1 MFVYNFILHCATTF
15 TIIAPAVG
23 TGLFEHALNEYKL
36 FYIVDFNDLMIDFYD
51 CIKLSED
58 SG

>member
-1 MFVYNFILHCATTF
+1 MFAYNFILHCARTF

-23 TGLFEHALNEYKL
+23 AGLFEHALNKYKL
-36 FYIVDFNDLMIDFYD
+36 FYFVDFDDLMIDFYD